1 MSFFRTFDPVTI
13 TLEEKISPEKALT
26 VTSSSSGVFLAII
39 KINNKTAIF
48 YERGMSL
55 CYKKII

>member
-1 MSFFRTFDPVTI
+1 MSFFRTFHLVTF
-13 TLEEKISPEKALT
+13 TLEKISSEKALT
-26 VTSSSSGVFLAII
+26 VTSSSSGVFMAII
-39 KINNKTAIF
+39 KINNKAAIF